1 MDSVLNFEAF
11 KASSCLGKGETPSW
25 YRQQSDNPPGI
36 IQVFIVACV
45 ADTQFVKDD
54 AWAGATQATEITA
67 NVFETVVLDNS
78 NRKYTLA

>member
-11 KASSCLGKGETPSW
+11 KVSSCLGKGETPSW

-45 ADTQFVKDD
+45 ADTQFVKTMLGP
-54 AWAGATQATEITA
+54 AATQATETTS
-67 NVFETVVLDNS
+67 NVFETVVF
-78 NRKYTLA
+78 RQFKP